1 MSTVGVGVG
10 VGVGGGGGGSG
21 LVPRKVF
28 LVKGVGRHRD
38 ELHSFELAL
47 RNAGIERFNLVPVSS
62 ILPPGCQVVAP
73 EEGLKELQPGQIVFC
88 VMARRSS
95 EEPGQR
101 ITAAMGCAQPL
112 DPKAYGYLAEYDA
125 TGQDAEEAA
134 AYAEDLAASMLASAL
149 GVPDDEGH
157 RRGMRTFSVAQ
168 SAVVEA
174 GGFTTVIAA
183 AVFVL

>member
-1 MSTVGVGVG
+1 MNGIGT
-10 VGVGGGGGGSG
+10 

-28 LVKGVGRHRD
+28 FVKGVGRHRD

-47 RNAGIERFNLVPVSS
+47 RDAGIERFNLVPVSS
-62 ILPPGCQVVAP
+62 ILPPGCEIIAP

-88 VMARRSS
+88 VMARHAS

-112 DPKAYGYLAEYDA
+112 DPKGYGYLAEYDVV
-125 TGQDAEEAA
+125 GQSAEEAA
-134 AYAEDLAASMLASAL
+134 AYAEELAVLMLASAL
-149 GVPDDEGH
+149 GLPHDDPTH
-157 RRGMRTFSVAQ
+157 RQGMRTLSVAQ

-183 AVFVL
+183 AIFVL